1 MREITNLI
9 EAQFAIE
16 VTTIRFYWWHEY
28 SMEISVCIHPSSEIK
43 LHKWDKYNLALQA
56 CKSITTAG

>member
-28 SMEISVCIHPSSEIK
+28 SMEISVCIHLSSEIK
-43 LHKWDKYNLALQA
+43 LHKWAKYN
-56 CKSITTAG
+56 